1 MCQRFLGPFF
11 LDSYVWKFF
20 LCLSDSV
27 GTRAGRGFIRCWQGQ
42 LKPSTSTLYA
52 SIGFKFHVTATEQL
66 EQYIIPGIVGRP
78 ACPLAGARAAPE
90 RTAMQHKKPFHGRDP
105 PLSARCAAAQTP
117 GGLMSP
123 GFKFCSNFT
132 LAADPPSR
140 SSHPCVRDVLSKLAM
155 A

>member
-1 MCQRFLGPFF
+1 MCGSSFYVCPTLSEHGPA
-11 LDSYVWKFF
+11 
-20 LCLSDSV
+20 
-27 GTRAGRGFIRCWQGQ
+27 GAGRASSNLSCESRWFERQ
-42 LKPSTSTLYA
+42 PSTSTLYA